1 MADYLVTLN
10 EPGRYNVGVDYEIPS
25 KSIQYG
31 NILIGKT
38 PAQDGSETTFSLND
52 QGAPYSP
59 NNNQQLIVTKNGL
72 FLDPSNDYNISGDQ
86 IVFTT
91 APANSDDIVIIALA
105 AAADLTRTVN
115 YVIDSGSL
123 PMQTGDKGKLTI
135 DVTGVIEQIR
145 VLSDQTGDITFEIEK
160 TTFADYPNFST
171 MTGGNRVQ
179 LTNTDKYF
187 DDVLNN
193 WTSTIVAGDIL
204 RFNVIS
210 VNNIRRILISLK
222 SVSYT
227 HLTLPTKRIV

>member
-10 EPGRYNVGVDYEIPS
+10 EPGSYNVGVDYEIPS

-31 NILIGKT
+31 NIIIGKT
-38 PAQDGSETTFSLND
+38 PAQDGTETTFSLND

-72 FLDPSNDYNISGDQ
+72 FLDPANDYNISGDK
-86 IVFTT
+86 IVFSTP
-91 APANSDDIVIIALA
+91 PATNDDIVIIALA

-123 PMQTGDKGKLTI
+123 PMQVGDKGSLTI
-135 DVTGVIEQIR
+135 DVTGVIENIR
-145 VLSDQTGDITFEIEK
+145 VLSDQTGDIVFEIEK
-160 TTFADYPNFST
+160 CTFADYPNFTSIT
-171 MTGGNRVQ
+171 NSASVQ

-193 WTSTIVAGDIL
+193 WTSTITAGEIL

-210 VNNIRRILISLK
+210 VNNIRRLLISLK
-222 SVSYT
+222 
-227 HLTLPTKRIV
+227 LKL

>member
-10 EPGRYNVGVDYEIPS
+10 EPGKYNVGVDYEIPS

-31 NILIGKT
+31 NIIIGKS
-38 PAQDGSETTFSLND
+38 PAQDGTETTFSLTD

-72 FLDPSNDYNISGDQ
+72 FLDPANDYNISGDKV
-86 IVFTT
+86 VFTT
-91 APANSDDIVIIALA
+91 PPAISDDIVMIALA

-135 DVTGVIEQIR
+135 DVTGVIENIR
-145 VLSDQTGDITFEIEK
+145 VLADQTGDIVLDIGK
-160 TTFADYPNFST
+160 ASFADYPNFNSIT
-171 MTGGNRVQ
+171 AGQRVQ
-179 LTNTDKYF
+179 LTNTNKYF

-193 WTSTIVAGDIL
+193 WTTTITAGDIL
-204 RFNVIS
+204 RFDVIS
-210 VNNIRRILISLK
+210 VNQIRRLLISLK
-222 SVSYT
+222 
-227 HLTLPTKRIV
+227 LKL

>member
-10 EPGRYNVGVDYEIPS
+10 DPGSYNVGVDYEIPS

-31 NILIGKT
+31 NIIIGKT
-38 PAQDGSETTFSLND
+38 PVQDGTETTFNLTD

-86 IVFTT
+86 VVFTT
-91 APANSDDIVIIALA
+91 PPATNDDIVIIALA

-123 PMQTGDKGKLTI
+123 PMQPGDKGKLTI
-135 DVTGVIEQIR
+135 DVTGLIENIR
-145 VLSDQTGDITFEIEK
+145 VLSDQTGDIVLEIEK
-160 TTFADYPNFST
+160 CTFADYPNFTSI
-171 MTGGNRVQ
+171 TGGARVQ
-179 LTNTDKYF
+179 LTNSDKYF

-193 WTSTIVAGDIL
+193 WTTTIGAGDIL
-204 RFNVIS
+204 RFTVVS
-210 VNNIRRILISLK
+210 VNNIRRLLISLK
-222 SVSYT
+222 
-227 HLTLPTKRIV
+227 LKL

>member
-1 MADYLVTLN
+1 MANYLVTLN
-10 EPGRYNVGVDYEIPS
+10 EPGKYNVGVDYEIPS

-91 APANSDDIVIIALA
+91 APTNSDDIVIIALA

-145 VLSDQTGDITFEIEK
+145 VLSDQTGDIVFEIEK
-160 TTFADYPNFST
+160 CTFADYPNFTSIT
-171 MTGGNRVQ
+171 NGARVQ

-193 WTSTIVAGDIL
+193 WTSTNTAGEIL

-210 VNNIRRILISLK
+210 VNNIRRLLISLK
-222 SVSYT
+222 
-227 HLTLPTKRIV
+227 LKL

>member
-10 EPGRYNVGVDYEIPS
+10 EPGSYNVGVDYEIPS

-31 NILIGKT
+31 NIIIGKT
-38 PAQDGSETTFSLND
+38 PAQDGTETTFSLND

-72 FLDPSNDYNISGDQ
+72 FLDPANDYNISGDK

-91 APANSDDIVIIALA
+91 APTNSDDIVIIALA

-123 PMQTGDKGKLTI
+123 PMQVGDKGKLTI
-135 DVTGVIEQIR
+135 DVGGVIENVR
-145 VLSDQTGDITFEIEK
+145 VLSDQTGDIVFDISK
-160 TTFADYPNFST
+160 TTFANYPTFNSIT
-171 MTGGNRVQ
+171 DAQRIQ
-179 LTNTDKYF
+179 LINKDKYF

-193 WTSTIVAGDIL
+193 WTTTITAGDIL
-204 RFNVIS
+204 QFDVIS
-210 VNNIRRILISLK
+210 VNNIRRLLISLK
-222 SVSYT
+222 
-227 HLTLPTKRIV
+227 LKL

>member
-187 DDVLNN
+187 DDVQIFR
-193 WTSTIVAGDIL
+193 TSSKNL
-204 RFNVIS
+204 S
-210 VNNIRRILISLK
+210 VL
-222 SVSYT
+222 VS
-227 HLTLPTKRIV
+227 

>member
-10 EPGRYNVGVDYEIPS
+10 EPGKYNVGVDYEIPS

-31 NILIGKT
+31 NLILGKT

-52 QGAPYSP
+52 QGAPYDA

-72 FLDPSNDYNISGDQ
+72 FLDPANDYNISGDK

-91 APANSDDIVIIALA
+91 APTNSDDVVIIALA

-123 PMQTGDKGKLTI
+123 PMQVGDKGKLTI
-135 DVTGVIEQIR
+135 DVTGVIENIR
-145 VLSDQTGDITFEIEK
+145 VLSDQTGDIVFEIEK
-160 TTFADYPNFST
+160 TTFANYPNFTS

-179 LTNTDKYF
+179 LINSDKYF

-193 WTSTIVAGDIL
+193 WTTTIVAGDIL

-222 SVSYT
+222 
-227 HLTLPTKRIV
+227 LKL

>member
-10 EPGRYNVGVDYEIPS
+10 EPGKYNVGVDYEIPS

-91 APANSDDIVIIALA
+91 APTNSDDIVIIALA

-145 VLSDQTGDITFEIEK
+145 VLSDQTGDIVFEIEK
-160 TTFADYPNFST
+160 CTFADYPNFTSIT
-171 MTGGNRVQ
+171 NGARVQ

-193 WTSTIVAGDIL
+193 WTSTITAGEIL

-210 VNNIRRILISLK
+210 VNNIRRLLISLK
-222 SVSYT
+222 
-227 HLTLPTKRIV
+227 LKL

>member
-10 EPGRYNVGVDYEIPS
+10 EPGKYNVGVDYEIPS

-31 NILIGKT
+31 NLILGKT

-52 QGAPYSP
+52 QGAPYDA

-72 FLDPSNDYNISGDQ
+72 FLDPANDYNISGDK

-91 APANSDDIVIIALA
+91 APTNSDDVVIIALA

-123 PMQTGDKGKLTI
+123 PMQVGDKGKLTI
-135 DVTGVIEQIR
+135 DVTGVIENIR
-145 VLSDQTGDITFEIEK
+145 VLSDQTGDIVFEIEK
-160 TTFADYPNFST
+160 TTFANYPNFTS

-179 LTNTDKYF
+179 LTNSDKYF

-193 WTSTIVAGDIL
+193 WTTTIVAGDIL

-222 SVSYT
+222 
-227 HLTLPTKRIV
+227 LKL